1 LIDVSIKK
9 LKVNR
14 RKRDMQLKPEKS
26 EAQQESKGTEVT
38 AQEDSERSPYS
49 RRETIFT
56 MIGVLFVVFL
66 SMLDQTVI
74 GTAMPR
80 IVADLQGF
88 DRITWVTTA
97 YLLTSTVPIPI
108 YGKLSD
114 LYGRKRII
122 LFGIAVF
129 LVGSALSGAAQTMN
143 QLIAFRALQGLGA
156 GALQP
161 IAVAVVGDLFPP
173 RERGKWQGVTGS
185 TYALSAIIGPLVGG
199 WITDYASWRWVFYV
213 NIPVG
218 ILASLFL
225 IFLMPALRGS
235 TRHVSIDYIGAALL
249 ILGTVPL
256 LLGFSLAGTQY
267 AWLSPQITGLFAI
280 AVITLILLVIYALRL
295 ERRGKEPIFEP
306 GMFRHSARIFG
317 ISILVTVIFSI
328 SLYGSVLGIPLFAQG
343 VLGTSATN
351 SGLILVP
358 FMLTS
363 IGGSIVAG
371 LLLTWIGKYKWIAIL
386 GLVIAIVGTMLLVRL
401 NTGSSS
407 LEVLIAMLVLGIG
420 VGSGMAVYT
429 VVVQNAYP
437 QKIGVASSTL
447 VFFRQLGGAI
457 GLAAMGSVLTSS
469 YIPAFHNAL
478 PATLKHILPARV
490 LATFDNPL
498 ILLSPGG
505 LAQLRAAFAGYGA
518 QGLSIYNLLL
528 QAVKTGLTQSIHN
541 VFVLSLGIIIVGLV
555 AVLFLKEIPLR
566 KTP

>member
-1 LIDVSIKK
+1 
-9 LKVNR
+9 
-14 RKRDMQLKPEKS
+14 MQIKPEKT
-26 EAQQESKGTEVT
+26 EAKTRQELAVADVATQG
-38 AQEDSERSPYS
+38 DSERLPFS

-66 SMLDQTVI
+66 SMLDQTIV

-80 IVADLQGF
+80 IIADLQGF
-88 DRITWVTTA
+88 DRIAWVTTA
-97 YLLTSTVPIPI
+97 YLLASTVPIPI

-122 LFGIAVF
+122 MFGIVVF
-129 LVGSALSGAAQTMN
+129 LVGSALAGAAQTMN

-173 RERGKWQGVTGS
+173 RQRGKWQGVTGS
-185 TYALSAIIGPLVGG
+185 IYALAAIIGPLAGG

-213 NIPVG
+213 NVPVG
-218 ILASLFL
+218 ILAMLFL
-225 IFLMPALRGS
+225 IFLMPSLRSS
-235 TRHVSIDYIGAALL
+235 TKQVSIDYVGAALL

-267 AWLSPQITGLFAI
+267 GWLSPQTTGLFGMS
-280 AVITLILLVIYALRL
+280 VIMLSVLVIYAIRL
-295 ERRGKEPIFEP
+295 ERRGIEPIFEP
-306 GMFRHSARIFG
+306 GMFKNSTRIYG
-317 ISILVTVIFSI
+317 ISILVTMIFSI

-363 IGGSIVAG
+363 IGGSIIAG
-371 LLLTWIGKYKWIAIL
+371 LLLSWTGKYKWIAIL
-386 GLVIAIVGTMLLVRL
+386 GLVIAIVGTILLVRL
-401 NTGSSS
+401 DTASGS

-420 VGSGMAVYT
+420 VGSGLAVYT
-429 VVVQNAYP
+429 VAVQNVYP

-457 GLAAMGSVLTSS
+457 GLAAMGSVLAST
-469 YIPAFHNAL
+469 YIPAFHAAL
-478 PATLKHILPARV
+478 PATLRHLLPARI
-490 LATFDNPL
+490 LGAFDNPL
-498 ILLSPGG
+498 VLLSPGG
-505 LAQLRAAFAGYGA
+505 SAQLRAGFAAYGE
-518 QGLSIYNLLL
+518 QGVSIYNLLL
-528 QAVKTGLTQSIHN
+528 QAVKTGLMQSIHN
-541 VFVLSLGIIIVGLV
+541 VFVLSLGIIIVGLI
-555 AVLFLKEIPLR
+555 AVLFLKEIPLKER
-566 KTP
+566 KKGDQHQ